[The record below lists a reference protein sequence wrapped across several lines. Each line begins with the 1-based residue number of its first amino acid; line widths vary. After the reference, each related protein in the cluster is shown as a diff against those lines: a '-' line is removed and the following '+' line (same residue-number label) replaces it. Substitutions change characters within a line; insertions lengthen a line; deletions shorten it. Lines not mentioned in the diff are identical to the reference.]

1 MDDSP
6 KILSDEQTNGANPSE
21 SERAFVPVP
30 LKHVDAKQLA
40 KIPTYIK
47 SDNEYCLYS
56 SNGLGFTNDDRKRLL
71 ASDVKYV
78 FISSKD
84 KSRFFDLMGE
94 SLLDTIKDNS
104 ISIAEKQQIM
114 HETAVSLAGKLNQT
128 LPNQKDLDQT
138 ITSSD
143 CNAQLMMAGMS
154 LKEVYRLCTKDPD
167 DAAHLVKMASIMQG
181 FATKLGLTDKDA
193 LSMMGAGALLH
204 DIGKIHLPKEN
215 RTPAMIRSHVEL
227 GIKHLDTLNNVPM
240 EIISIVAEHHERV
253 DGSGYPYGL
262 KGNDISL
269 IGQLAGLAY
278 TFEQLTSDFSYR
290 NEKQSIVRA
299 IELLETQY
307 NKQFDPAMLN
317 SFISYANTVLL
328 DEAENKVK
336 LSQFSLA
343 GIDSENKKINPSGRR
358 HQRFFFRCKGTAE
371 ILYLKNEKWAIQ
383 SSHDVI
389 MHNISQSGMGF
400 MSYKPFD
407 ISQIVLAKV
416 YIGSTSE
423 PVCLLGKV
431 KRVQE
436 VTKDLFVIG
445 AAFFE
450 TNSQE
455 GTRALFERLNRLS

>member
-1 MDDSP
+1 MDNSP
-6 KILSDEQTNGANPSE
+6 NILSDDQTKGSDPAEQE
-21 SERAFVPVP
+21 KAFVPVP

-56 SNGLGFTNDDRKRLL
+56 SNGLGFSNEDRKRLL

-78 FISSKD
+78 FISSAD
-84 KSRFFDLMGE
+84 KSRFFDLMGDC
-94 SLLDTIKDNS
+94 LLDTIKDNS

-114 HETAVSLAGKLNQT
+114 HETAIGLTNKLNHT
-128 LPNQKDLDQT
+128 LPDDKDLERT
-138 ITSSD
+138 ITNAD

-154 LKEVYRLCTKDPD
+154 LKDVYKLCTKDPE

-181 FATKLGLTDKDA
+181 FATKLGLTDKKA
-193 LSMMGAGALLH
+193 LSTMGAGALLH

-227 GIKHLDTLNNVPM
+227 GLKHLDSLNNVPM
-240 EIISIVAEHHERV
+240 EIISIVAEHHERI

-269 IGQLAGLAY
+269 VGQLAGLAY
-278 TFEQLTSDFSYR
+278 TFEQLTSEYSYK
-290 NEKQSIVRA
+290 NEKQSIIQA

-307 NKQFDPAMLN
+307 SGKFDSDMLN
-317 SFISYANTVLL
+317 SFIAYANTVLL
-328 DEAENKVK
+328 GEAENKAK
-336 LSQFSLA
+336 LSLFSLMSV
-343 GIDSENKKINPSGRR
+343 DSENKKMNPSGRR

-371 ILYLKNEKWAIQ
+371 ILYLKNEKWTIQ

-400 MSYKPFD
+400 MSYKPFE
-407 ISQIVLAKV
+407 INQIVLAKV
-416 YIGSTSE
+416 YIGNSNE
-423 PVCLLGKV
+423 PVCLLGKI

-455 GTRALFERLNRLS
+455 GTRALFERLNRQS